1 MDAKWWPEC
10 LRHIRQWQK
19 LGFGR
24 LSATVK
30 LTAPQRH
37 EPLCILDSLPQAS
50 SREAWHRGCDVRK
63 SVRYGPQTEVDSA
76 APLPI
81 LSSVFPLRFGRA
93 MRDIF
98 DGMSRTWLLVLAVLS
113 VVGTCLA
120 AASLAALLYVGR
132 YFVHDPKL
140 AVDGANDIPALIYIA
155 AAAFLVLTVGAGVFA
170 RGCYLSIRQIAAR
183 RP

>member
-30 LTAPQRH
+30 VTAPQRH

-63 SVRYGPQTEVDSA
+63 SVRYGSILLKKVDSRRSHTDFFNT
-76 APLPI
+76 I
-81 LSSVFPLRFGRA
+81 NQ
-93 MRDIF
+93 
-98 DGMSRTWLLVLAVLS
+98 SRTFEVKTERLPVRLPEAVHQRHEPNIEQGLLMKRLALADEPHEPLYVT
-113 VVGTCLA
+113 GRTNGRHHA
-120 AASLAALLYVGR
+120 AA
-132 YFVHDPKL
+132 
-140 AVDGANDIPALIYIA
+140 I
-155 AAAFLVLTVGAGVFA
+155 T
-170 RGCYLSIRQIAAR
+170 
-183 RP
+183 